1 MVFNWPSGSGEVKMR
16 KIYDN
21 FQNNDNN
28 KFDQKSSL
36 KPSAKNQI
44 NEIRQRLIKK

>member
-36 KPSAKNQI
+36 KPSAQI
-44 NEIRQRLIKK
+44 NEIRQRLITK